1 MRKKNNPIRSII
13 GANLLLIM
21 TFAFLPALLINPDMD
36 LFQSA
41 IKALTND

>member
-1 MRKKNNPIRSII
+1 MTKKTSTIRSIL

-21 TFAFLPALLINPDMD
+21 TFAFLPALLVNPDMD

-41 IKALTND
+41 MKLLNNE

>member
-1 MRKKNNPIRSII
+1 MTKKNNPIRSII

-21 TFAFLPALLINPDMD
+21 TFAFLPALLVNPDMD
-36 LFQSA
+36 VFQNA